1 MSTITH
7 TNQYSK
13 KILIFSEDIDFCRS
27 LTLLFQFKYDVIST
41 TVIEEIF
48 DLVGKEKVDLILV
61 DSAISDERILSAI
74 KKIKNIR
81 TEIIIILLYIYK
93 FSNIELERNY
103 RECVDG
109 LFYKP
114 VDIYQ
119 VMGVIKDLLKEKYS

>member
-93 FSNIELERNY
+93 FSNIELEKNY

>member
-7 TNQYSK
+7 TNQPRK

-27 LTLLFQFKYDVIST
+27 LTLLFQSKYDVLST
-41 TVIEEIF
+41 TVIEETF
-48 DLVGKEKVDLILV
+48 DLVGKEKVDLILA

-74 KKIKNIR
+74 KKIKNVR
-81 TEIIIILLYIYK
+81 TEIIIILLYVYN
-93 FSNIELERNY
+93 FSNIELEKNY
-103 RECVDG
+103 REFVDG

-119 VMGVIKDLLKEKYS
+119 VMSVIKDLLKEKYS